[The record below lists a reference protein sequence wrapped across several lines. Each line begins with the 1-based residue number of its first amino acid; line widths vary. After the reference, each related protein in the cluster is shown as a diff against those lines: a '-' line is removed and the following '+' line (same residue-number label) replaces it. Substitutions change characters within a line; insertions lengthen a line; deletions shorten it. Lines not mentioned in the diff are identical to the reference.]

1 MSNEIKKS
9 IDDIEI
15 PEGAEERMYANILK
29 KASAQKKPDIKM
41 YRGICLAAACAAV
54 VIVSAAVIKNNSD
67 NGIGSESV
75 TASEN
80 VTSSEVA
87 LTENEPSFGGGLEGG
102 MMGGNPFAEEY
113 TLDDITAAGF
123 DVTLPENAEV
133 DTCIIWDDSSAEVRF
148 TLNGHLYYYSI
159 SEADGDFSGVYGSVA
174 ESSDISE
181 NAVLDVTDEGYFKAH
196 WSGEKYNYYLCS
208 TDGADRDEVIKTA
221 LFMAEQAE

>member
-54 VIVSAAVIKNNSD
+54 VVVSAAVIKNNSD

-75 TASEN
+75 TASET
-80 VTSSEVA
+80 VTSSEVS
-87 LTENEPSFGGGLEGG
+87 LTENDPSFGGGPEGV

-133 DTCIIWDDSSAEVRF
+133 DTCIIWDDSSAQVRF
-148 TLNGHLYYYSI
+148 TLGGHLYYYSI
-159 SEADGDFSGVYGSVA
+159 SEAGGDFSGVYGSVA

-196 WSGEKYNYYLCS
+196 WNGEKYYYYLCN